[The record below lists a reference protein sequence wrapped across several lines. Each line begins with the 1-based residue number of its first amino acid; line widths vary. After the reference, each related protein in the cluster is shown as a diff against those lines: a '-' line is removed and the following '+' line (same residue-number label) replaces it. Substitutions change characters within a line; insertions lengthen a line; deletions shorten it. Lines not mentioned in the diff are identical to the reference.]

1 MNKEALT
8 IEQKLRIIESTSHLA
23 KSPIE
28 IFAIAEL
35 TANYII
41 GNKPKRFGVEY
52 SFQHYLDRYVE
63 ERKELNEKSKGQCDE
78 SPGRITLHKFLE
90 DC

>member
-1 MNKEALT
+1 MTKEELT
-8 IEQKLRIIESTSHLA
+8 TEQKLKIIESTSHLA

-35 TANYII
+35 TADYII
-41 GNKPKRFGVEY
+41 GNKPKRFGIEY
-52 SFQHYLDRYVE
+52 SFQHYLDRYIE
-63 ERKELNEKSKGQCDE
+63 ERKELEEKSKCQGDE
-78 SPGRITLHKFLE
+78 NSGRIILHKFLE

>member
-28 IFAIAEL
+28 IFAIADL

-41 GNKPKRFGVEY
+41 GNKPK
-52 SFQHYLDRYVE
+52 
-63 ERKELNEKSKGQCDE
+63 
-78 SPGRITLHKFLE
+78 
-90 DC
+90 